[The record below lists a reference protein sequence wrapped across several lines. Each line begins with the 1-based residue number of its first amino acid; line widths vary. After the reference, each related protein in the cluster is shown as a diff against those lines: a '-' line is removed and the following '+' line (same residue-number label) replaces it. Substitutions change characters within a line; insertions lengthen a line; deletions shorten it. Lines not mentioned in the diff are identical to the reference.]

1 MVTNILVIDDEESVR
16 SLLSR
21 LLSRHGYAC
30 TLAADAAEARKFL
43 KDRNFEL
50 ILCDIKMPG
59 ESGIDLIRH
68 ISTEHPDTAV
78 IMVTA
83 VDDPEAADAVMES
96 GAYGYMIKPFNLNE
110 MIISVRNSLRRR
122 ELEMVSRSYRLDLE
136 QKVEERTARLQKAM
150 EGIIKA
156 MTLAVESRDPYTA
169 GHQQRVADLA
179 VAIAKEMNI
188 SKDQI
193 EGIRMAGLI
202 HDLGKISV
210 PAEILSKPGSLTEI
224 EFSFIKTHPR
234 VGYDIMSDI
243 EFPWPIAK
251 MMLQHHERMNGSGY
265 PQGLKGKEILP
276 EARILGVADVVEAM
290 ASHRPYRAAL
300 GTDSA
305 LDEIL
310 GNRGA
315 LYDPEVVDACLR
327 LFKEKGYKLSELHRV
342 KA

>member
-68 ISTEHPDTAV
+68 IRTEHPDTAV

-83 VDDPEAADAVMES
+83 VDDPEAADAVIES

-122 ELEMVSRSYRLDLE
+122 ELEMISRSYRLDLE
-136 QKVEERTARLQKAM
+136 QKVAERTARLHKTLEGIVKAM
-150 EGIIKA
+150 A
-156 MTLAVESRDPYTA
+156 LAVESRDPYTA

-224 EFSFIKTHPR
+224 EFSLIKTHPR
-234 VGYDIMSDI
+234 VGYDIMTDI
-243 EFPWPIAK
+243 EFPWPIDQ
-251 MMLQHHERMNGSGY
+251 MMIQHHERINGSGY
-265 PQGLKGKEILP
+265 PQGLSGEDIIL
-276 EARILGVADVVEAM
+276 EARVLSVSDVVEAM
-290 ASHRPYRAAL
+290 ASHRPYRPAL
-300 GTDSA
+300 GVDRALEEISKNKMEFYDS
-305 LDEIL
+305 D
-310 GNRGA
+310 
-315 LYDPEVVDACLR
+315 VVDACLR
-327 LFKEKGYKLSELHRV
+327 LFREKEFKFE
-342 KA
+342 